1 MACALRTTISR
12 SGYGLTGQGPKKFS
26 AGEDKYKSAP
36 MRSVENESVLRC
48 DYAQMDRVEQ
58 QAKVLRTELHWVN
71 CIFTD
76 PGRPPRARFEIVPEV
91 EMTVPFFVCSM

>member
-1 MACALRTTISR
+1 MRIVLALCGAALVVGCS
-12 SGYGLTGQGPKKFS
+12 
-26 AGEDKYKSAP
+26 SAP

-71 CIFTD
+71 CPQQHQAKT
-76 PGRPPRARFEIVPEV
+76 
-91 EMTVPFFVCSM
+91 S